1 MCRLWRMATDRESIT
16 VYLEPEELE
25 MLDEHMRREEKR
37 SGLRA
42 SRTAVIRSMVLR
54 ELSLTAAQ
62 RKAAGR

>member
-1 MCRLWRMATDRESIT
+1 MATDRESIT

-25 MLDEHMRREEKR
+25 MLDEHMRMEEKR